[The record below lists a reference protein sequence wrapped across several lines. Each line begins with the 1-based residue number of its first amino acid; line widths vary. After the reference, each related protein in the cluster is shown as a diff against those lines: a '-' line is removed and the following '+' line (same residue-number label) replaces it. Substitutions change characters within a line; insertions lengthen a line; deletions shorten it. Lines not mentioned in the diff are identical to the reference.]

1 MPGRAKVKATLH
13 TLATLALG
21 LMLGLPACAA
31 EPPATPAASRPV
43 PTQAAPAPAAEAV
56 HIAWHRVGNPQTD
69 LG

>member
-21 LMLGLPACAA
+21 LMLGLPALAD
-31 EPPATPAASRPV
+31 EPPATPEASRPV
-43 PTQAAPAPAAEAV
+43 PTQAVPAPAAETST
-56 HIAWHRVGNPQTD
+56 IAWHRVGQPQTD